1 MIGKLKGKLSEIDK
15 NIGYIET
22 ASGVFY
28 KLYLPPKLLENTN
41 LNKNIELYTYLQVRE
56 DNLTLFG
63 FENKEQFNVFEM
75 LLSVDGIGPKS
86 AFNIISYTDSKKIL
100 KAVTDN
106 NLDFFCSI
114 PGIGKKT
121 AQKIL
126 LELSSL
132 LKKTYELK
140 LTELSE
146 EDKLVI
152 DALVSLGFKR
162 YDSAK
167 IINKLEKKL
176 TVEEKIKEAIRLM
189 TQSLS
194 LPRKR
199 ESI

>member
-1 MIGKLKGKLSEIDK
+1 MIGKIKGKLAEMDK

-28 KLYLPPKLLENTN
+28 KVYLPPQLLKNTN
-41 LNKNIELYTYLQVRE
+41 INKNIVLYTYLQVRE
-56 DNLTLFG
+56 DNLTLYG
-63 FENKEQFNVFEM
+63 FQNKQQFNVFEM
-75 LLSVDGIGPKS
+75 LLTVDGIGPKS
-86 AFNIISYTDSKKIL
+86 AFNIISYTDSEKIL

-140 LTELSE
+140 LEELSDD
-146 EDKLVI
+146 DKLVI
-152 DALVSLGFKR
+152 DALVSL
-162 YDSAK
+162 
-167 IINKLEKKL
+167 
-176 TVEEKIKEAIRLM
+176 
-189 TQSLS
+189 LS
-194 LPRKR
+194 L
-199 ESI
+199 IHI

>member
-1 MIGKLKGKLSEIDK
+1 MIGKIKGKLSEIDK

-28 KLYLPPKLLENTN
+28 KVYLPPKLLDNTN
-41 LNKNIELYTYLQVRE
+41 INKNIELYTHLQVRE
-56 DNLTLFG
+56 DNLTLYG
-63 FENKEQFNVFEM
+63 FQNKQQFNVFEM
-75 LLSVDGIGPKS
+75 LLTVDGIGPKS
-86 AFNIISYTDSKKIL
+86 AFNIISYTEPEKIL
-100 KAVTDN
+100 KAATDN

-126 LELSSL
+126 LELSSI

-146 EDKLVI
+146 DDNLTV
-152 DALVSLGFKR
+152 DALVSLGFRR
-162 YDSAK
+162 YDSVK

-176 TVEEKIKEAIRLM
+176 TVEEKIKEAIRRM
-189 TQSLS
+189 T
-194 LPRKR
+194 RNK
-199 ESI
+199 

>member
-1 MIGKLKGKLSEIDK
+1 MIGKIKGKLAEMDK

-28 KLYLPPKLLENTN
+28 KVYLPPQLLKNTN
-41 LNKNIELYTYLQVRE
+41 INKNIVLYTYLQVRE
-56 DNLTLFG
+56 DNLTLYG
-63 FENKEQFNVFEM
+63 FQNKQQFNVFEM
-75 LLSVDGIGPKS
+75 LLTVDGIGPKS
-86 AFNIISYTDSKKIL
+86 AFNIISYTDSEKIL

-140 LTELSE
+140 LEELSDD
-146 EDKLVI
+146 DKLVI

-162 YDSAK
+162 FESAK
-167 IINKLEKKL
+167 IINKLQKEL
-176 TVEEKIKEAIRLM
+176 TVEEKIKEAIKSM
-189 TQSLS
+189 T
-194 LPRKR
+194 KK
-199 ESI
+199 